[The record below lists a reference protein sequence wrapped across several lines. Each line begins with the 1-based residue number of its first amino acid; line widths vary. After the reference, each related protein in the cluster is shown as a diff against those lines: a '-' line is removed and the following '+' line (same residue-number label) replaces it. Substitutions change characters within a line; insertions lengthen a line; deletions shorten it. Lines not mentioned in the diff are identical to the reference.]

1 MTNEEMREIQITREE
16 IYDGIVLHVTKDTV
30 RLPGGGTS
38 VREVA
43 WHRGAVCVV
52 PLTEAGEIIFVEQ
65 FRYAMDRV
73 LLEIPA
79 GKLEAGETDR
89 PAAARRELSEETG
102 YTADTL
108 IDLGKYFGCPAL
120 ISEDINMY
128 LATGLHPGE
137 CHPDEDEFL
146 ALEIRGDLLREL
158 LRALPDLFFRV
169 EDLTDCLLGHL
180 LLLPLFLSPRG
191 IP

>member
-1 MTNEEMREIQITREE
+1 MTNEEMREICIDRKE

-30 RLPGGGTS
+30 RLPNGGTS
-38 VREVA
+38 IREVA

-52 PLTEAGEIIFVEQ
+52 PVTEDGEIVFVEQ

-89 PAAARRELSEETG
+89 LAAARRELSEETG
-102 YTADTL
+102 FTADHM

-146 ALEIRGDLLREL
+146 QVIRMPFGALLQQVLQGEIPDAKTQIAVLKLACMRGL
-158 LRALPDLFFRV
+158 V
-169 EDLTDCLLGHL
+169 
-180 LLLPLFLSPRG
+180 
-191 IP
+191 

>member
-1 MTNEEMREIQITREE
+1 MTNEEMRETCIDRKE

-30 RLPGGGTS
+30 LLPNGGTS
-38 VREVA
+38 IREVA

-52 PLTEAGEIIFVEQ
+52 PVTEDGEIVFVEQ

-89 PAAARRELSEETG
+89 LAAARRELSEETG
-102 YTADTL
+102 FTADHM

-146 ALEIRGDLLREL
+146 RIRKIPIAEAVAMVARGEIPDGKTQLGI
-158 LRALPDLFFRV
+158 LRAKLWMEMR
-169 EDLTDCLLGHL
+169 
-180 LLLPLFLSPRG
+180 
-191 IP
+191 

>member
-1 MTNEEMREIQITREE
+1 MTNEEMREVRLSREE

-30 RLPGGGTS
+30 RLPDGGTS

-52 PLTEAGEIIFVEQ
+52 PLTEAGEIVFVEQ

-102 YTADTL
+102 FTADNL

-146 ALEIRGDLLREL
+146 RVRTIPIAEAVEMILRGEIPDGKTQLGI
-158 LRALPDLFFRV
+158 LRAKLWWEQNR
-169 EDLTDCLLGHL
+169 
-180 LLLPLFLSPRG
+180 
-191 IP
+191 